1 MKVDYNICTKTF
13 HRKMFENNIIDKKY
27 TGVLENIPV
36 KIIDSRFIHC
46 EFIGVVFEKTQF
58 NNVVFQDCI
67 FRHCVFNGTNINY
80 SSFLQFLNCS
90 FFNVIFESCNM
101 FSLHIKWSNLI
112 KVDFTNTYMKG
123 ANFIGNS
130 YDEVKLID
138 NCNLMDSIIDKT
150 NSNMDISFI
159 NEHSYTK
166 LNYGSYIGS
175 FNYSLNKNNDIVNL
189 KSKNRYLKI
198 SYSYMDFGEQFLRN
212 HVSGKYGICFYE
224 SRIAFHRTLKG
235 KKKIRSLLSNLI
247 CGYGEKPYRSII
259 VTIVM
264 IFIFSLI
271 YMFTGLKTPL
281 GEIGYS
287 YLKIDFTLNSL
298 VITFLYSLYF
308 SVATFST
315 VGYGDL
321 VPCNIWGIFFSM
333 VEIILGITM
342 VGIWTST
349 LVRKMTR

>member
-1 MKVDYNICTKTF
+1 MFQLKVDYKIDTKIF
-13 HRKMFENNIIDKKY
+13 DVKNSVIDRKY
-27 TGVLENIPV
+27 TGVLQDTPR
-36 KIIDSRFIHC
+36 KFIDSRFIHC
-46 EFIGVVFEKTQF
+46 EFIGVVFDKTQF
-58 NNVVFQDCI
+58 YNVIFEDCV
-67 FRHCVFNGTNINY
+67 FRHCIFDGISINY
-80 SSFLQFLNCS
+80 LSFLQFLNCS
-90 FFNVIFESCNM
+90 FFNIIFKSCNM
-101 FSLHIKWSNLI
+101 FSLHIKCSKLI
-112 KVDFTNTYMKG
+112 KVDFMNTYMKG
-123 ANFIGNS
+123 ANFIANS

-138 NCNLMDSIIDKT
+138 NCNLMDSIIIET
-150 NSNMDISFI
+150 NQYMDISFI

-166 LNYGSYIGS
+166 LNYGTYIGN
-175 FNYSLNKNNDIVNL
+175 FHYFLNEDKHMVNTDMKN
-189 KSKNRYLKI
+189 KYLKV

-212 HVSGKYGICFYE
+212 HVSGKYGICFYQ
-224 SRIAFHRTLKG
+224 SRTAFHKTLKG
-235 KKKIRSLLSNLI
+235 KKKVRSLLANLI

-264 IFIFSLI
+264 IFMFSLI

-287 YLKIDFTLNSL
+287 HLRVEFTLDNL
-298 VITFLYSLYF
+298 LITFLYSLYF

-321 VPCNIWGIFFSM
+321 VPCNIGGIFFSI
-333 VEIILGITM
+333 VEIVLGITM